1 MGFSVL
7 PTNIGGFS
15 LSGIAGPLA
24 SLLAPDQQLNNLYYP
39 SDLGSNPAMGH
50 AVIIQAYDYTTGLTD
65 ALSNVSLSD
74 IGASLKGA
82 AKAFSSKGG
91 GINGLEAAVNTFGNS
106 AGTNQVGNAAAAVAS
121 APSYAPLRK
130 TPPVASVSLF
140 MPENLHVSYNSSYS
154 QVSITKEL
162 GIGSYL
168 GSAYSDIKNKGLSK
182 NTMTPYAA
190 ALGAQA
196 LNAGAKLLVGAGS
209 DIGALALQGA
219 GVYTNPQ
226 IQLLYQGTAP
236 REFTLEFLLTP
247 KTSAEAQTIKNICD
261 TFAFYS
267 LPGVSGGQNGQP
279 GQFLTPPQVFTVQ
292 FKFLGDNSISGVL
305 SNVITK
311 ALNSSG
317 LGFLTQLDNPG
328 DTIKSAPPAKVM
340 TVNDCFLSDVN
351 VDYAPNGWAAYND
364 GHPVQTKL
372 TLTFKETTMITK
384 NQFKGSS
391 VAANYNTQQA
401 INGTGT
407 LDNFMKEYNAGNVP
421 QD

>member
-1 MGFSVL
+1 
-7 PTNIGGFS
+7 
-15 LSGIAGPLA
+15 
-24 SLLAPDQQLNNLYYP
+24 LAPDQQLNNLYYP

-74 IGASLKGA
+74 IAGSFTGA

-91 GINGLEAAVNTFGNS
+91 GINGLEAAVNSFGNS
-106 AGTNQVGNAAAAVAS
+106 AGVNQVGNAAAAVAS

-140 MPENLHVSYNSSYS
+140 MPENLNVSYNSSYS

-162 GIGSYL
+162 GIGSYF

-196 LNAGAKLLVGAGS
+196 LNAGAKSQLLRGAGS

-219 GVYTNPQ
+219 GIYTNPQ